1 MYMQL
6 LTSYVYR
13 KLDHLAAYAASS
25 TTNSLHLAMA
35 ELFFLKLITCECKLE
50 QLLPLYQHSLNL
62 PLPWHHVCDLIPR
75 PGF

>member
-35 ELFFLKLITCECKLE
+35 ELFLLKLITCDTESHVAIVEKLK
-50 QLLPLYQHSLNL
+50 L
-62 PLPWHHVCDLIPR
+62 V
-75 PGF
+75 